1 MCVMRAVLAEVR
13 MTSDAQTLCALSQ
26 AVRRLR
32 PDHRD
37 PESYHLEKDQIARAL
52 IALARKLETDA

>member
-1 MCVMRAVLAEVR
+1 
-13 MTSDAQTLCALSQ
+13 MTPDPDAQTLRALSQ

-37 PESYHLEKDQIARAL
+37 PESYHVQKDEIAKAL
-52 IALARKLETDA
+52 VALARKLETAA

>member
-1 MCVMRAVLAEVR
+1 MPRNAGNRGVDV
-13 MTSDAQTLCALSQ
+13 TPDAQTLRALSQ

-37 PESYHLEKDQIARAL
+37 PESYHVEKDQIAKAL
-52 IALARKLETDA
+52 IALARKLEAA